1 MSPYSFCHYRSNRLS
16 LFAGCP
22 LSRFTALHRFDVI
35 TAVDDVA
42 SHRLFCASGVTGAQ
56 RLVDDFVLMGGGSKP

>member
-1 MSPYSFCHYRSNRLS
+1 MTSYSFCHYRSNYLS
-16 LFAGCP
+16 LLAGCP
-22 LSRFTALHRFDVI
+22 LSRFAALHRFDVI

-42 SHRLFCASGVTGAQ
+42 PHGLFCASGVTGAQ